1 MSYPDELGR
10 ELAGA
15 GIRGRL
21 RRRIV
26 TEIRD
31 HLECDPEAKLGSPG
45 GLAREFADSLG
56 TARARRAA
64 LASFAAL
71 AVGGTLALAV
81 FAATARAGI
90 ALAKIHPPS
99 RTLFDLGMVLVALG
113 GQVAFA
119 AGLLGALR
127 AVLRRRE
134 AVIPREEALV
144 LRRRTAV
151 ALVAGLACLVGLAIV
166 GIEAHHAAGWWRS
179 LALASAGTG
188 AAAIAVALVPL
199 LSAHEVLPLAS
210 GSAGDIFEDIGW
222 VTPKQLRGRPWRLAL
237 LVAAGIV
244 VILAV
249 AGILQSDPYDGGLR
263 GLLDGLA
270 CLGGFWL
277 LGPYLGLL
285 PARGDP
291 QRA

>member
-1 MSYPDELGR
+1 MSYPEELGR
-10 ELAGA
+10 ELARA

-26 TEIRD
+26 TEISD
-31 HLECDPEAKLGSPG
+31 HLECDPEAKLGSPD
-45 GLAREFADSLG
+45 GLAHEFADSLG
-56 TARARRAA
+56 TTRARRAA

-71 AVGGTLALAV
+71 AVGGTLAIAV

-90 ALAKIHPPS
+90 ALPKIHPPS
-99 RTLFDLGMVLVALG
+99 RILFDLGMVLVALG

-144 LRRRTAV
+144 LRRRAAV
-151 ALVAGLACLVGLAIV
+151 ALVAGLACLVGLALV
-166 GIEAHHAAGWWRS
+166 GIEANHAAGWWRT

-188 AAAIAVALVPL
+188 AGAILVALVPL
-199 LSAHEVLPLAS
+199 LSAHEILPLAS

-222 VTPKQLRGRPWRLAL
+222 VTPQQLRGRPWRLAL
-237 LVAAGIV
+237 LVAAAIV

-249 AGILQSDPYDGGLR
+249 AGILQGDPYDGALR

-270 CLGGFWL
+270 CLGGFGL

-285 PARGDP
+285 PARGES
-291 QRA
+291 